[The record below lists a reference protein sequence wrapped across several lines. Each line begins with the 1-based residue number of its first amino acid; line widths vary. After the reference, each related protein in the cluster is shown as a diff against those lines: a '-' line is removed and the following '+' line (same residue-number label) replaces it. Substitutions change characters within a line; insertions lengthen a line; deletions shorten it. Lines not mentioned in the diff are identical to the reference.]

1 MDTTYNG
8 FEIDHN
14 CAKGERLTFHYQR
27 KALNYR
33 KLGYALER
41 KAKRAGKDSKEY
53 TRYLKLL
60 ETSSAYSALAKN
72 VSYDERG

>member
-14 CAKGERLTFHYQR
+14 CPNPRMLKFHYES

-33 KLGYALER
+33 KLGYSLEAR
-41 KAKRAGKDSKEY
+41 AKRAGKDSKEY

-60 ETSSAYSALAKN
+60 ETSSAYSALAREA
-72 VSYDERG
+72 SA